1 MKKHNAKIK
10 EARKMKKRNESG
22 SIFDSHDWNER
33 KKKRLNKRLNK
44 IKWTK
49 KKYMSALEEKL
60 ETMET

>member
-44 IKWTK
+44 IK
-49 KKYMSALEEKL
+49 
-60 ETMET
+60 